1 MKKKI
6 LLLLSL
12 IGLFSSLS
20 AQVCKINDSGD
31 NVEVF
36 GAYIENGNTVSVT
49 VGNDSKD
56 ISANVTVTVEV
67 TYEVSSVKAEF
78 TGKKIAQPNQET
90 IIKINIPE
98 KKGNRKA
105 TSVKVK
111 EITGTKCQ

>member
-1 MKKKI
+1 MKIKL

-12 IGLFSSLS
+12 IGLFSNLS
-20 AQVCKINDSGD
+20 AQVCKISESGD

-36 GAYIENGNTVSVT
+36 SAYIENGNTIVVT

-56 ISANVTVTVEV
+56 VLANVTVTVEV
-67 TYEVSSVKAEF
+67 TYEVPSVKAEF
-78 TGKKIAQPNQET
+78 SGKKIAQPYQET

-98 KKGNRKA
+98 KMYNRKA

>member
-1 MKKKI
+1 MKSKLF
-6 LLLLSL
+6 LLLVMAFFVSNV
-12 IGLFSSLS
+12 S
-20 AQVCKINDSGD
+20 AQVCKINESGD

-36 GAYIENGNTVSVT
+36 GAYIENGNTVLVT